1 MATGSTSLLGLALP
15 VTGELDGTWGTVV
28 NDQITSLV
36 DSAIAGTTTLTD
48 DGSATYTL
56 TTNTLAANQARQ
68 AILRWDT
75 NDAAKTST
83 RTIIAPA
90 SSKVYV
96 VINKSTYQDIK
107 LCGPGPTTG
116 ITVLKSE
123 IVFAAWNGSDFVRVS
138 DPTTLVGKT
147 IQDGTFTNGYTEETN
162 TANTGTAYTIALT
175 DGTLQILTLTGN
187 CTFTFPTPTSGRS
200 FIMFLKQDATGS
212 RTATW
217 PASVKWPNNLNP
229 TLTTNA
235 SKGDKFVFTAD
246 GTYWWGSVAGQKY
259 L

>member
-28 NDQITSLV
+28 NDQITSLL
-36 DSAIAGTTTLTD
+36 DSAIAGTTTISSD
-48 DGSATYTL
+48 ADVTL

-68 AILRWDT
+68 QIILWT
-75 NDAAKTST
+75 ANGTTT
-83 RTIIAPA
+83 RNITAPA
-90 SSKVYV
+90 QSKTYV
-96 VINKSTYQDIK
+96 VINKSAGTQSIV
-107 LCGPGPTTG
+107 LRGVGPTTG
-116 ITVLKSE
+116 VTVAKDE
-123 IVFAAWNGSDFVRVS
+123 IAFVAWNGSDFVRVS

-147 IQDGTFTNGYTEETN
+147 IQDGTFTNGYIEETN
-162 TANTGTAYTIALT
+162 TENTGTTYTIDIT
-175 DGTLQILTLTGN
+175 KGTLQILTLTGN

-217 PASVKWPNNLNP
+217 ASSVKWPNSLAP

>member
-1 MATGSTSLLGLALP
+1 MATGATSLLGLALP
-15 VTGELDGTWGTVV
+15 VTGELSGTWGTVV
-28 NDQITSLV
+28 NDQLTSLV
-36 DSAIAGTTTLTD
+36 DSAIAGTTTLSTD
-48 DGSATYTL
+48 ADVTL
-56 TTNTLAANQARQ
+56 TTASLTANQARQ
-68 AILRWDT
+68 AIILW
-75 NDAAKTST
+75 
-83 RTIIAPA
+83 APA
-90 SSKVYV
+90 SGTVTRNITAPAQSKVYV
-96 VINKSTYQDIK
+96 VINATGGTQNIVFR
-107 LCGPGPTTG
+107 GAGPTTG
-116 ITVLKSE
+116 VTLVPGERSL
-123 IVFAAWNGSDFVRVS
+123 VAWNGTDFVKVN

-187 CTFTFPTPTSGRS
+187 CTFTFPTPTAGRS

-217 PASVKWPNNLNP
+217 PSSVKWPNSISP
-229 TLTTNA
+229 TLTTTA

-246 GTYWWGSVAGQKY
+246 GTYWWGSNAGQKY